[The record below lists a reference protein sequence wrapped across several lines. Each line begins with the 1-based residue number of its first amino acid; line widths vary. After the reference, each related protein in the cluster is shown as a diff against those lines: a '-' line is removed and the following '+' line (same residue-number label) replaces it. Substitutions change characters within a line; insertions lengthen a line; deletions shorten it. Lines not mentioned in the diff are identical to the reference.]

1 MASRHE
7 AHQTHD
13 HGEIRQ
19 WVEKRGGH
27 PATVKDTEEDGEH
40 AGILRIAFNDGDK
53 LEAIDWDEFFAKFDE
68 ADLDFLYQDKT
79 KDGKPSRFFKFIQ
92 RH

>member
-1 MASRHE
+1 MASQHE

-13 HGEIRQ
+13 HDEIRQ
-19 WVEKRGGH
+19 RVEKRGGH
-27 PATVKDTEEDGEH
+27 PATVKDTEEGGEH

>member
-1 MASRHE
+1 MASQHE

-13 HGEIRQ
+13 HDEIRQ

-79 KDGKPSRFFKFIQ
+79 KDGKPSRFFKSIQ